1 MGPIYPSY
9 PSQPYAGGKLPSMV
23 EVGPPD
29 LRYSSGTAPYYQA
42 GIDAMYGRSLAG
54 SEHQVQDENANAEA
68 AWATNELAAYAEL
81 DDVQGSGIFDP
92 PGTEK
97 NIHPD
102 AGVFAERFSLPGYH
116 ARERPFAMSEVR
128 DVATGRPIRAVPSGA
143 VALDDAAQIAF
154 LERGLYAPPE
164 PVMRAASMGPVRR
177 VSIANWMQNP
187 QPITAT
193 SGLGLDTSATGKNLL
208 LAAAVGVAIGGIAG
222 YLARKKRS
230 AG

>member
-1 MGPIYPSY
+1 MAPRYPSY
-9 PSQPYAGGKLPSMV
+9 PSQPYAGGQLPTML

-42 GIDAMYGRSLAG
+42 GVDRMYGRHLAG
-54 SEHQVQDENANAEA
+54 SDHEVQDDSGEA

-102 AGVFAERFSLPGYH
+102 AGVFDERFSLPGYH
-116 ARERPFAMSEVR
+116 AREKPFSMSEVR

-164 PVMRAASMGPVRR
+164 PVVRAASMGPMRS
-177 VSIANWMQNP
+177 VSIVNWMQNP
-187 QPITAT
+187 EPIN
-193 SGLGLDTSATGKNLL
+193 GLGETSVVSGKNIL
-208 LAAAVGVAIGGIAG
+208 LAAALGAAAGVAYG
-222 YLARKKRS
+222 YFKKKRRS
-230 AG
+230 